1 MNVDVLEGPN
11 LLRKAREDAG
21 LTQSA
26 LAASAGIA
34 QSNLS
39 AIESGKRP
47 VSGEMLVALLRAADY
62 RPSLPL
68 AFHAEEVKRI
78 GEGYGVKNIR
88 VFGSVAQGT
97 DHSTSDIDLLVD
109 VAEGRG
115 YFAVGAFQ
123 TDVESLLGFPVEVV
137 VDSDQPDLVEY
148 IRPQAVP
155 L

>member
-1 MNVDVLEGPN
+1 MNVDVLESPD
-11 LLRKAREDAG
+11 LLRSAREDAG

-26 LAASAGIA
+26 LAASMGIA
-34 QSNLS
+34 QANLS

-47 VSGEMLVALLRAADY
+47 VSREMLVALLRAADY

-68 AFHAEEVKRI
+68 ASHADEVKRI
-78 GEGYGVKNIR
+78 GEGYGVSNIR
-88 VFGSVAQGT
+88 VFGSVAHGT

-109 VAEGRG
+109 VAPGRG

-123 TDVESLLGFPVEVV
+123 ADVESLLGFPVQVV
-137 VDSDQPDLVEY
+137 VDSDQPHVVEY